1 MGPAKYDEWVE
12 VSVLE
17 LTAYLGFSILMGI
30 VKLPALDD
38 YWKVDTLS

>member
-1 MGPAKYDEWVE
+1 MGPAKYDE
-12 VSVLE
+12 S
-17 LTAYLGFSILMGI
+17 AYLGFSILMGI